1 MDGGKCTFRL
11 AKREIKKIIKKNFD
25 AAFALDHEFHYD
37 IETKLCSKAVRIL
50 MSILLYVPTS
60 TRSSLHSVRS

>member
-1 MDGGKCTFRL
+1 MDGGKHTFRL
-11 AKREIKKIIKKNFD
+11 AIREIKEIKKTNFD
-25 AAFALDHEFHYD
+25 AAFASDHEFHYD
-37 IETKLCSKAVRIL
+37 VETKLCSKAVRIL

>member
-11 AKREIKKIIKKNFD
+11 AKRESKKIKKKFD
-25 AAFALDHEFHYD
+25 AAFAVDHEFHYD
-37 IETKLCSKAVRIL
+37 VETKLCSKAVRIL